1 MDKSPA
7 LNSMTCNNCGKK
19 LAELKVQE
27 GVVSI
32 ICSKCGTLNVQE
44 TKAKPSVKN
53 TNGNS

>member
-44 TKAKPSVKN
+44 TKATKNVKERQ
-53 TNGNS
+53 